1 MTDPTTAKI
10 QAMVTAAVEA
20 VLGNQVKATKAAANG
35 NGKAPKPTKDET
47 DLAVCRAF
55 KKAGYGDVTPRGD
68 VQTYN
73 RWLAQGYKVK
83 SGEKSIKVKQFRL
96 FHRKQVEPFNP
107 STETV
112 VPLKP
117 KKAKKATTETVE
129 PSLGL

>member
-1 MTDPTTAKI
+1 MILFRKTRPLTRVFLKRDNSSGPQQPNQRRATMNDPTAMKI
-10 QAMVTAAVEA
+10 EAMVKAAVEA
-20 VLGNQVKATKAAANG
+20 VLGNQVKTTKAAANG
-35 NGKAPKPTKDET
+35 NGKAPKLTKDET

-96 FHRKQVEPFNP
+96 
-107 STETV
+107 
-112 VPLKP
+112 
-117 KKAKKATTETVE
+117 
-129 PSLGL
+129 